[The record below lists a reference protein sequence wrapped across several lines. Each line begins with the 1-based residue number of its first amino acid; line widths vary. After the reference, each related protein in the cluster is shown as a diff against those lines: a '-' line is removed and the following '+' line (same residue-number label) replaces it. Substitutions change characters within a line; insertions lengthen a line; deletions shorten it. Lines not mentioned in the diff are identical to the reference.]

1 MLFYSYF
8 KTLKG
13 KEVTVELKNDLAITG
28 TMHSVDQYLN
38 IKLNNTRVVNEQ
50 KYPHMMSV
58 RNCFIRGSVVRY
70 VQLPPGSVDTEIL
83 HDATRRKQVLG
94 WVAAA
99 SCARFAHVR
108 MLDPTQVQPQ
118 AIMTLDGRVLDPSVL
133 VRAYLREGSEVQVHY
148 APGPVTFSSRWQGRS
163 EEAPFAWGPQGE
175 VFPPHDAW
183 LRQMDMSKC
192 GLANLQAAGSS
203 AVAFQADLLAA
214 KEVLIANAGH
224 LQTIFLVANLQ
235 STDMPLDLIGYIT
248 QSQFRNLL
256 AASKVLG
263 PQLAAD
269 AADDAFL
276 QATQAFKGFINT
288 STQAPTLS
296 LQGFFI
302 ALLRVS
308 TILSGDLN
316 ASKEAPISNGLEQ
329 LLDVCLI
336 PNAHPSIAERIAT
349 YESGH
354 TPACVE
360 LQQKA
365 CKLTEKT
372 LEACQYRRSAPGQV
386 NLEVQ
391 HMAQYLINWKLLGNE
406 FLLSDL
412 AYMVVFAK
420 HAYLSASSKR
430 KASEVAL
437 HKLQPWPICL
447 DANGFE
453 LLLSAIAT
461 FLRTLRKRKDAPD
474 EVLGET
480 LDDIY
485 RKAGILLGPR
495 ADD

>member
-308 TILSGDLN
+308 TIWSGDLN

-336 PNAHPSIAERIAT
+336 PNAHPSIAERLHMNPGTLQPVWSCSRRLAN
-349 YESGH
+349 SPKRPWR
-354 TPACVE
+354 PASTVA
-360 LQQKA
+360 L
-365 CKLTEKT
+365 L
-372 LEACQYRRSAPGQV
+372 QV

-430 KASEVAL
+430 KASEATRHGRISGV
-437 HKLQPWPICL
+437 KTQPTNP
-447 DANGFE
+447 
-453 LLLSAIAT
+453 
-461 FLRTLRKRKDAPD
+461 
-474 EVLGET
+474 
-480 LDDIY
+480 
-485 RKAGILLGPR
+485 
-495 ADD
+495 